1 VGIPVA
7 NLSAQGL
14 AGMALNAAKSLPNA
28 EAFAKGLPIPG
39 DALGK
44 VKAAMNSAVRDGAFA
59 VNLVAAKIPDTFKD
73 LKIPVPATDTVGRA
87 TVDAASSRIAGNDKI
102 PPVNYGPPAS
112 DPAATVSELKQ
123 GLSRI
128 ADYGDGIKA
137 LLANLGQKISVLE
150 NQQSITQ
157 AEWETVNGERL
168 QIRADFNL
176 VGSPVI
182 IVPIYDLFDTAPSDV
197 KEAFRGVLQTT
208 RKFVEQIVEQAVS
221 VNQRV
226 KQLKTKIEGAN
237 A

>member
-1 VGIPVA
+1 
-7 NLSAQGL
+7 
-14 AGMALNAAKSLPNA
+14 
-28 EAFAKGLPIPG
+28 
-39 DALGK
+39 
-44 VKAAMNSAVRDGAFA
+44 
-59 VNLVAAKIPDTFKD
+59 
-73 LKIPVPATDTVGRA
+73 
-87 TVDAASSRIAGNDKI
+87 VDAASSRIAGNDKI

-157 AEWETVNGERL
+157 AEWDNVNGERL

-226 KQLKTKIEGAN
+226 KQLKTKIEGRSA
-237 A
+237 